1 MASTFQRIRKES
13 YEIILNGFFQQGK
26 NWLIFHV
33 DCQVR
38 QSWGRGGGGMVLLF
52 LTSHTF
58 LNCSLMELKIPFGD
72 QILQMDLIYI
82 PFDQV
87 NQARLRRWLFSLQ
100 CCEPC

>member
-38 QSWGRGGGGMVLLF
+38 QSWGRGGRGNGFTLSYF
-52 LTSHTF
+52 TCIF
-58 LNCSLMELKIPFGD
+58 K
-72 QILQMDLIYI
+72 LQSYGIENPIWRSDSSDGFNLYTI
-82 PFDQV
+82 
-87 NQARLRRWLFSLQ
+87 
-100 CCEPC
+100 